1 MAEYMVIKDNIIKA
15 IYCGEVESNKNV
27 TALPENHQVQVG
39 DNILCYNE
47 DYTRKSDVELIKLGF
62 MQLPQGYKLEQDNIV
77 EMNLDEK
84 ILAGL
89 EDVPRFCKIVDN
101 NIIEMEEYE
110 KLAIMQRQEK
120 EDYHRKKRDNLINKE
135 IWKISR
141 HEQEKLL
148 GIKTTLNDDEFLKL
162 LKYIQDLRDITIQEY
177 FPDFVDYPSL

>member
-1 MAEYMVIKDNIIKA
+1 MAEYMIVNNNIIEA
-15 IYCGEVESNKNV
+15 IYCGDVEENENV

-77 EMNLDEK
+77 EMSHDEK

-148 GIKTTLNDDEFLKL
+148 GIKTTLNEQEYLAL
-162 LKYIQDLRDITIQEY
+162 LQYIQNLRDIPQQAG
-177 FPDFVDYPSL
+177 FPNEVVYPIL